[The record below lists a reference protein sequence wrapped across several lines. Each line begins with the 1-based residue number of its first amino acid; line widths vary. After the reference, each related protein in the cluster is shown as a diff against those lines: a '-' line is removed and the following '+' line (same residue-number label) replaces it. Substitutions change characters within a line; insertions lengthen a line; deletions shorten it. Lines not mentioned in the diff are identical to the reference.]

1 MAINALQVLVN
12 SVLTG
17 SIYALVSIGLTLV
30 YRILKFANFSHA
42 EMIAAGAYFGFALN
56 RSISQNI
63 IVSLIGGFVFAGAV
77 GVASELLVFRPLRNK
92 GAERISLMVSSI
104 GLGLIIRHIIQQ
116 IWGSKFQWYN
126 LNTKTYSLRFLG
138 AEAVMTSLQV
148 VIVVTS
154 VIAVTLVHLFL
165 TRTKM
170 GRAMRA
176 TADNPSLAMA
186 CGIDV
191 EKVLIWVW
199 FIGAGLAGLGGVLR
213 AADTRLVPLVGW
225 EVLLSAF
232 AVVILGGL
240 GNLYGTILAAYILG
254 FAENVGV
261 VVLSALSLST
271 GYRPAI
277 AFVVLIVVLLFKPT
291 GLMGS
296 ELE

>member
-1 MAINALQVLVN
+1 MAINALQVVVN

-30 YRILKFANFSHA
+30 YRILKFANFAHA
-42 EMIAAGAYFGFALN
+42 ELITAGAYFGFALN

-63 IVSLIGGFVFAGAV
+63 LISLVGGFLFAGII

-92 GAERISLMVSSI
+92 GGDTISLMVASI
-104 GLGLIIRHIIQQ
+104 GLGLVVRHVIQQ
-116 IWGSKFQWYN
+116 IWGSKFLWYN
-126 LNTKTYSLRFLG
+126 LNTKTYNFQFLG
-138 AEAVMTSLQV
+138 SRAIMTSLQV
-148 VIVVTS
+148 IIVITS
-154 VIAVTLVHLFL
+154 VVAVAAVHLFL

-186 CGIDV
+186 CGINV
-191 EKVLIWVW
+191 ERVLILVW

-240 GNLYGTILAAYILG
+240 GNLYGTIIAAYILG
-254 FAENVGV
+254 VAENVGV

-277 AFVVLIVVLLFKPT
+277 AFLVLIIVLLFKPT

-296 ELE
+296 ELD

>member
-63 IVSLIGGFVFAGAV
+63 LVSLIGGFVFAGAV

-254 FAENVGV
+254 FAENIGV

>member
-63 IVSLIGGFVFAGAV
+63 LVSLIGGFVFAGAV

-254 FAENVGV
+254 FAENIGV
-261 VVLSALSLST
+261 VILSALSLST

>member
-1 MAINALQVLVN
+1 MPINALQVLVN

-30 YRILKFANFSHA
+30 YRILKFSNFSHA
-42 EMIAAGAYFGFALN
+42 EMIAAGAYFGLALN
-56 RSISQNI
+56 HVVSRNI
-63 IVSLIGGFVFAGAV
+63 LVSLVGGFVFAGAV

-92 GAERISLMVSSI
+92 GAGRISLMVSSI
-104 GLGLIIRHIIQQ
+104 GLGLVIRHIIQQ

-126 LNTKTYSLRFLG
+126 LNTKTYTLRFLG
-138 AEAVMTSLQV
+138 AEAVITSLQV
-148 VIVVTS
+148 AIVVTS
-154 VIAVTLVHLFL
+154 VIAVTLIHLFL

>member
-254 FAENVGV
+254 FAENIGV

>member
-1 MAINALQVLVN
+1 
-12 SVLTG
+12 
-17 SIYALVSIGLTLV
+17 
-30 YRILKFANFSHA
+30 
-42 EMIAAGAYFGFALN
+42 
-56 RSISQNI
+56 
-63 IVSLIGGFVFAGAV
+63 
-77 GVASELLVFRPLRNK
+77 
-92 GAERISLMVSSI
+92 
-104 GLGLIIRHIIQQ
+104 
-116 IWGSKFQWYN
+116 
-126 LNTKTYSLRFLG
+126 
-138 AEAVMTSLQV
+138 MTSLQV

-254 FAENVGV
+254 FAENIGV